1 MSDSLRSRPGGVAGF
16 TLLELLVALSLFGIA
31 LLLIY
36 SGLFGAARS
45 WEAGERQISQN
56 EMHRIQLTFVR
67 RLIRETIPLTLYDG
81 RENRVL
87 FQGGRETMRFIA
99 PLPSHRGGD
108 WAYLITLKIGTGEQ
122 NQKFLLYYERIRED
136 LDLADAPAEG
146 APDVIL
152 AEAIEGLEFGY
163 FGDPDASGHP
173 DWHAEWTAKDRLP
186 TLVRLELTPVNE
198 ESPPL
203 LIAANLPSVPLRG
216 QLHQV
221 LYSARAPV
229 NRTPAGER
237 DAPPAI
243 EE

>member
-1 MSDSLRSRPGGVAGF
+1 MSNSLRSRPGGIAGF

-45 WEAGERQISQN
+45 WETSERQISHN
-56 EMHRIQLTFVR
+56 EMQRIQLTFIR

-87 FQGGRETMRFIA
+87 FQGGRESLRFIA

-108 WAYLITLKIGTGEQ
+108 WAYLITLKIGTGENDQ
-122 NQKFLLYYERIRED
+122 SLLLYYERIRED
-136 LDLADAPAEG
+136 LDLADAPDEDV
-146 APDVIL
+146 PDVIL
-152 AEAIEGLEFGY
+152 AEDIGDLEFGY
-163 FGDPDASGHP
+163 FGDPDVSGHP
-173 DWHAEWTAKDRLP
+173 DWHEEWTARDRLP
-186 TLVRLELTPVNE
+186 TLVRLELTPTNE
-198 ESPPL
+198 ESSPL
-203 LIAANLPSVPLRG
+203 LIAANLPGVPMRG

-221 LYSARAPV
+221 LYGVHATADQNPEQ
-229 NRTPAGER
+229 ER
-237 DAPPAI
+237 DALPAI